1 MDNVLVFE
9 WERGIKDVYPAHP
22 MVRNWLFKEGE
33 EDEATLAYSM
43 AVIAEKNGLTNNDLL
58 HIFPAVLRI
67 LKSDIVWAENINLKQ
82 RYV

>member
-1 MDNVLVFE
+1 
-9 WERGIKDVYPAHP
+9 

>member
-43 AVIAEKNGLTNNDLL
+43 AVIAEKMD
-58 HIFPAVLRI
+58 
-67 LKSDIVWAENINLKQ
+67 
-82 RYV
+82 